1 MNLDKFCEC
10 KEIKAVARDGK
21 STCMTCGGIDAYKKS
36 PRRTKEVYDISD
48 LNIVKKGTFH
58 VGRRTKS

>member
-48 LNIVKKGTFH
+48 LNIVKKGTL
-58 VGRRTKS
+58 